1 MPIYEFYCSACH
13 TEYHFLSRRVNTEKI
28 PNCPTCGNV
37 KLQRKVSLFSA
48 ISSRKEGNG
57 GGEGDNADLPPGF
70 DESKMERAMGMLAQ
84 EAERMDENDPR
95 QAAQLMRKL
104 TDATGMAMGP
114 AMEEA
119 LHRMERGED
128 PDAIEAEM
136 GDRLEHEE
144 PFLLENTG
152 RGKAPRPAKPKVD
165 DRLYEL

>member
-1 MPIYEFYCSACH
+1 
-13 TEYHFLSRRVNTEKI
+13 
-28 PNCPTCGNV
+28 
-37 KLQRKVSLFSA
+37 
-48 ISSRKEGNG
+48 
-57 GGEGDNADLPPGF
+57 
-70 DESKMERAMGMLAQ
+70 MGMLAQ

-152 RGKAPRPAKPKVD
+152 RGKSPRPAKPKVD